1 MASSPPPGV
10 EAVWKRE
17 AAETFRAERG
27 IYESEREAQFFFRTQ
42 IAIVQRLLTGVRG
55 RLLAIGCAAGGEI
68 PPLRAM
74 GFELVG
80 IDLIAEML
88 APARRRFAADPGAS
102 FCQADI
108 ERLPFAPES
117 FDAVVCL
124 GVFEYV
130 PSYEPSLGEIRRVLR
145 PGGRALISLPSR
157 ASAYETGIRLA
168 QPVLRLAKKLAGRDA
183 AAAPAQFRNL
193 CDPPRLRELARAHGL
208 ASKEDAYTAFL
219 IYPLDRLSPALFD
232 GVARALEP
240 LSSVPGLRT
249 AASQYLLAVEKSA

>member
-1 MASSPPPGV
+1 MGSSPPPGA

-17 AAETFRAERG
+17 AAEVFRAERE

-42 IAIVQRLLTGVRG
+42 IAIVQRMLAGAKG

-74 GFELVG
+74 GFDLVG
-80 IDLIAEML
+80 IDLIGEML
-88 APARRRFAADPGAS
+88 VPARRRFAGDAGVT
-102 FCQADI
+102 FCRADI
-108 ERLPFAPES
+108 EKLPFAAES

-157 ASAYETGIRLA
+157 VSAYETGIRVA
-168 QPVLRLAKKLAGRDA
+168 QPLLRWAKKLAGRATA
-183 AAAPAQFRNL
+183 ATPPQFRNL

-208 ASKEDAYTAFL
+208 APKDDAFTAFL

-232 GVARALEP
+232 SVARALEP

-249 AASQYLLAVEKSA
+249 AASQYLLSVEKSA